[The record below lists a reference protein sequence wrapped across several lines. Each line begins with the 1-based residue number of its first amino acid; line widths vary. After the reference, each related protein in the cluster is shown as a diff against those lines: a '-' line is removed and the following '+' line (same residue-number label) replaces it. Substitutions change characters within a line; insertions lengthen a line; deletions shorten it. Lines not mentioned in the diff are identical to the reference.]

1 VKTVKQSFHTFWL
14 KVVQN
19 NWFVSFSMFLSVTQ
33 NEVVFGK
40 ALIPT
45 HYTSFDWIITRHD
58 TRIRRKGSGVSG
70 AGSVS
75 HDHQVSLHSHTECA
89 APSSLNVGWPTWRF
103 LSLRV
108 KTLKW
113 STRILFSDEG
123 CVLSDWLFRKLQP
136 QMSSVH
142 TQQMAGGEKNEEFR
156 YITANTLV
164 EGLQEITAR
173 HLV

>member
-1 VKTVKQSFHTFWL
+1 
-14 KVVQN
+14 
-19 NWFVSFSMFLSVTQ
+19 MFFRWHRML
-33 NEVVFGK
+33 EGAFDK

-58 TRIRRKGSGVSG
+58 TRIRRKEGSGVSG

-75 HDHQVSLHSHTECA
+75 HDHQVSLHWHTECA
-89 APSSLNVGWPTWRF
+89 APSSLHVGWPKWRF

-113 STRILFSDEG
+113 STRILFSDDG

-136 QMSSVH
+136 QTSSVH

>member
-1 VKTVKQSFHTFWL
+1 ML
-14 KVVQN
+14 
-19 NWFVSFSMFLSVTQ
+19 
-33 NEVVFGK
+33 EGVFDK

-45 HYTSFDWIITRHD
+45 HYTRLDWIITRHD
-58 TRIRRKGSGVSG
+58 TRIRRKKRSGVSG

-75 HDHQVSLHSHTECA
+75 HDHQVSLHWHTECA
-89 APSSLNVGWPTWRF
+89 ALSSIHVGWPTWRF

-113 STRILFSDEG
+113 STRILFSDDG
-123 CVLSDWLFRKLQP
+123 CVLSDWLLRKLQP

-142 TQQMAGGEKNEEFR
+142 TQQMAGREKNEEFR
-156 YITANTLV
+156 YITVNTLV